1 MDDFSTL
8 DSGPAPACDPRH
20 ILAVRSDTEL
30 QVFRGV
36 VNGQAVNI
44 LLDSGAAGNFIS
56 KSFIDEFKLIAKK
69 KDPSEPVTQ
78 ALMADGTA
86 YDMDQSVP
94 RVKIKIKNY
103 RDTVDLDVVPL
114 DSAYQ
119 VILGQPWLSRI
130 NPRIDFEQKT
140 VAFTHRSR
148 KHFWKCRPITPS
160 DVVPLSAVQFRRV
173 LKKRPT
179 SQMFLCNVRI
189 NEDGE
194 VEIDSQSTTAA
205 EAEQLLKEILKDYKD
220 VFPEKLPTGLPPK
233 RSLDHRI
240 DLEPGAQPTYRPD
253 YKKSLPEYDEM
264 KRQITEMLESGE
276 IQPSVSPYGAPV
288 LFVKKQDGSLRM
300 CIDYRALNKQ
310 TIKNK
315 YPLPRIEEMLDRLG
329 KAKYFTKLDLRSG
342 YHQIRVAEED
352 IYKTAFSTRYGHY
365 EFLVMPFGLTNAPAT
380 FQTLMNDIFRPFLDR
395 FVMVYL
401 DDILI
406 PLKSM
411 LSIYEKCWICCGR
424 TNCIVKS
431 PSVNFSRLKWLSL
444 DT

>member
-1 MDDFSTL
+1 
-8 DSGPAPACDPRH
+8 
-20 ILAVRSDTEL
+20 
-30 QVFRGV
+30 
-36 VNGQAVNI
+36 
-44 LLDSGAAGNFIS
+44 
-56 KSFIDEFKLIAKK
+56 
-69 KDPSEPVTQ
+69 
-78 ALMADGTA
+78 
-86 YDMDQSVP
+86 
-94 RVKIKIKNY
+94 
-103 RDTVDLDVVPL
+103 
-114 DSAYQ
+114 
-119 VILGQPWLSRI
+119 
-130 NPRIDFEQKT
+130 
-140 VAFTHRSR
+140 
-148 KHFWKCRPITPS
+148 
-160 DVVPLSAVQFRRV
+160 
-173 LKKRPT
+173 
-179 SQMFLCNVRI
+179 MFLCNVRI

-276 IQPSVSPYGAPV
+276 IQPSVSPSGAPV

-406 PLKSM
+406 YSDSPEEHAEHIRKVLDLLRKNKLYCKES
-411 LSIYEKCWICCGR
+411 KCEFFKTEVAFLGHVISGEG
-424 TNCIVKS
+424 VKADPRKVQAVVDWPQPENVKQVRS
-431 PSVNFSRLKWLSL
+431 FLGLANYYRRYVARL
-444 DT
+444 

>member
-148 KHFWKCRPITPS
+148 KHFWKCRPTTP
-160 DVVPLSAVQFRRV
+160 
-173 LKKRPT
+173 
-179 SQMFLCNVRI
+179 
-189 NEDGE
+189 
-194 VEIDSQSTTAA
+194 
-205 EAEQLLKEILKDYKD
+205 
-220 VFPEKLPTGLPPK
+220 
-233 RSLDHRI
+233 
-240 DLEPGAQPTYRPD
+240 
-253 YKKSLPEYDEM
+253 
-264 KRQITEMLESGE
+264 
-276 IQPSVSPYGAPV
+276 
-288 LFVKKQDGSLRM
+288 
-300 CIDYRALNKQ
+300 
-310 TIKNK
+310 
-315 YPLPRIEEMLDRLG
+315 
-329 KAKYFTKLDLRSG
+329 
-342 YHQIRVAEED
+342 
-352 IYKTAFSTRYGHY
+352 
-365 EFLVMPFGLTNAPAT
+365 
-380 FQTLMNDIFRPFLDR
+380 
-395 FVMVYL
+395 
-401 DDILI
+401 
-406 PLKSM
+406 
-411 LSIYEKCWICCGR
+411 
-424 TNCIVKS
+424 
-431 PSVNFSRLKWLSL
+431 
-444 DT
+444 